1 MKQRVATTFFVSC
14 MAVVPVLGAMAE
26 TYPTKSIRLVVPFA
40 PGGGGDV
47 LARLVGQK
55 LTESWHYPVV
65 VDNRGG
71 AGGIV
76 GSDLV
81 AKAAPD
87 GYTLVMGT
95 VSTHAVA
102 ASFYKRLPYDPAKDF
117 APITVV
123 ADIANYLVAH
133 PTVPVNSVKELIAY
147 AKARPGQ
154 LNYASSGNGSGGH
167 LAMELF
173 KVMTGIQAV
182 HIPFKGAG
190 PGTTALLAGEVNM
203 QFASVL
209 PLMPHIK
216 SGRLKALA
224 ISGAKRSTTLAD
236 VPTVSEFV
244 PGYEATT
251 WFALLAPAATPA
263 QIVTKLYSEV
273 VKIINVPGFRENL
286 VNQGATPVG
295 NTPQEFS
302 AYIKSEIIKW
312 AKVVK
317 AIGAQVD

>member
-1 MKQRVATTFFVSC
+1 
-14 MAVVPVLGAMAE
+14 MAVLPGRETSAQ

-55 LTESWHYPVV
+55 LTESWRYPVV
-65 VDNRGG
+65 IDNRSG
-71 AGGIV
+71 AGGIM

-123 ADIANYLVAH
+123 ADIPNYLVAH
-133 PTVPVNSVKELIAY
+133 PSVPVNSVKELIAF

-173 KVMTGIQAV
+173 KSMAGIQAV

-190 PGTTALLAGEVNM
+190 PGTTAVLAGEVNM

-224 ISGAKRSTTLAD
+224 ISGEKRSLTLPD

-251 WFALLAPAATPA
+251 WFGLLAPGATPA
-263 QIVTKLYSEV
+263 PVVMKIYSEV
-273 VKIINVPGFRENL
+273 VRIINVPEFRENL
-286 VNQGATPVG
+286 VSQGANPVG
-295 NTPQEFS
+295 NTPAKFS

-317 AIGAQVD
+317 ATGAQVD